1 MNKFQSFLQS
11 LVGIKAT
18 PSATTGKSGGYLSF
32 SETNQYAL
40 KDLSQEVFLKSYSS
54 WVYAAVSKRA
64 DEFAGLKLTL
74 NKIVKKGGDTTIEQ
88 QTNHPVLE
96 LLDKV
101 NPYLSLPDLLKI
113 TQIYKDLAGNAYWWL
128 IRSGNT
134 ITEIW
139 PYLRPDRMSVIP
151 SAENFVGGY
160 NYLTPSTGDIER
172 FAAED
177 IIHFKYPNP
186 LDPYTGAS
194 PLEACYLAFN
204 TYQKSSEYNNR
215 FFRNN
220 ARADFI
226 LNVETPLGE
235 TERKQIMAQWESRH
249 KGEGHE
255 HRMAILSGGK
265 GNLLNTGMSAR
276 DMEFIEQMKFT
287 RDEILAIFKVPKALL
302 DPQELN
308 YASAKVAKEVFLNEV
323 IVPLMKDFV
332 SSLNE
337 FLLPNYNDDSLF
349 FDFENPGEENPETKY
364 DRYKT
369 LAQVGAIAPNEIRE
383 NEGLPPFEGGNN
395 IYMPMN
401 QVPVGGEVDQN
412 QSKMFVGKIDKV
424 KIPKKYNMLIKS
436 KSESADTRERVVE
449 AIKKDIMEKKQ
460 RILPKEKK
468 VVTEKQK
475 FNDAMWYAKTAKTDE
490 DERKMRKILSGEFN
504 RQYKQVIKSL
514 REKSFEFNFDIEKEK
529 GIFIKLFAPFFKSI
543 VSLYGESAIDL
554 VGGSGF
560 SMSDRAK
567 DWISKNVKNFSGV
580 VNETTKEKIR
590 SALMK
595 AVEEGE
601 GIPEASKRIKTV
613 FTEANTS
620 RAKAIAR
627 TEIIHASNYASVEAW
642 KQSDVVRGKEW
653 LTAADERTCPIC
665 EALGNKYGGSG
676 WIGLDEKFK
685 NNDEIFENPPE
696 PPAHVNCRCDLI
708 PVLKTKNLIINE
720 MKDQKNDFKK
730 TIQEVKEAGKKELQ
744 EIRETK
750 EKLNQIIT
758 NDNG

>member
-1 MNKFQSFLQS
+1 MNKIQSFLQS

-18 PSATTGKSGGYLSF
+18 PTTEKSGDYLAF
-32 SETNQYAL
+32 TDDVNPFAF
-40 KDLSQEVFLKSYSS
+40 KDLTKETYLRSYKS
-54 WVYAAVSKRA
+54 WVYAATTKRA
-64 DEFAGLKLTL
+64 DEFAGIKITL
-74 NKIVKKGGDTTIEQ
+74 NKIVKKNGDNSIEQ
-88 QTNHPVLE
+88 VNDHPVLE

-128 IRSGNT
+128 IKSGNT

-139 PYLRPDRMSVIP
+139 PYLRPDRMSPIP
-151 SAENFVGGY
+151 SANNFIDGY
-160 NYLTPSTGDIER
+160 NYKIPTTGQTEK
-172 FAAED
+172 FEAEE

-186 LDPYTGAS
+186 LDPYTGVS
-194 PLEACYLAFN
+194 PMEACYLAFN
-204 TYQKSSEYNNR
+204 TYVKSSEYNNR
-215 FFRNN
+215 FFTNN

-226 LNVETPLGE
+226 LNVETPLRE
-235 TERKQIMAQWESRH
+235 KERKQIMAQWESRH

-276 DMEFIEQMKFT
+276 DMEFIEQQKFT

-308 YASAKVAKEVFLNEV
+308 YASAAVAKEVFLNEV
-323 IVPLMKDFV
+323 IVPLMKDFI
-332 SSLNE
+332 STLNE

-349 FDFENPGEENPETKY
+349 FDFEHPGEENPETKFE
-364 DRYKT
+364 RYRT

-412 QSKMFVGKIDKV
+412 QSKMFVGKIDGV
-424 KIPKKYNMLIKS
+424 KMPKKYNVLIKS
-436 KSESADTRERVVE
+436 KSQSAETREKVVN
-449 AIKKDIMEKKQ
+449 AITKDIVDKKQ
-460 RILPKEKK
+460 RILPKEKS
-468 VVTEKQK
+468 VVNEKQK
-475 FNDAMWYAKTAKTDE
+475 FNDAMWHAKIAKTNE
-490 DERKMRKILSGEFN
+490 DERKMRKILNAEFN
-504 RQYKQVIKSL
+504 RQYKQVLNSL
-514 REKSFEFNFDIEKEK
+514 REKSFDFNFDLNKET
-529 GIFIKLFAPFFKSI
+529 GIFIKLFTPFFKNI
-543 VSLYGESAIDL
+543 VEIYGIDAIDM
-554 VGGSGF
+554 VGASGF
-560 SMSDRAK
+560 TMSDRAK
-567 DWISKNVKNFSGV
+567 DWISKNVKNFSGA

-665 EALGNKYGGSG
+665 AAMEGKVVSLENEFKPGDNLFGNVQ
-676 WIGLDEKFK
+676 
-685 NNDEIFENPPE
+685 E
-696 PPAHVNCRCDLI
+696 PPAHVSCRCDLI
-708 PVLKTKNLIINE
+708 PVLKTKNLILNE
-720 MKDQKNDFKK
+720 MKEQKDEFKK
-730 TIQEVKEAGKKELQ
+730 TIKETKEAGEKELQ
-744 EIRETK
+744 GIRETK
-750 EKLNQIIT
+750 EKLNKVLEDGQE
-758 NDNG
+758 